1 MCLRSLRCCFFL
13 FLCFYQK
20 GRAQY
25 TEENFI
31 RYTIKEGLSDN
42 RINCLQQD
50 DWGYLWIGTD
60 EGLNRFDGNSFK
72 KFYQESRPL
81 NLSSD
86 NVSRLKRF
94 GSHQLGIFTRSGFKL
109 LDTKTYATHS
119 YLIHDSTA
127 FTTPMN
133 NVWDAVQLPD
143 GSFALSTAAGFY
155 VMNEAGN
162 ILFRHDAFSVNDIG
176 RKRLMYGRD
185 IFKTDDHHYLV
196 YVNDNDQALYDDHRK
211 SFQSLTDTDADWSMY
226 AHPLQSSGNYWITKC
241 QLDKETFLFIPH
253 HTDSIIYYN
262 HAAKKRVVS
271 KLPFSVEK
279 ELNWTSKM
287 EKVNDSV
294 VLINCGNRGFY
305 RLIWNPVTG
314 VVNCDGKKLLQ
325 GYEIICLMVDKDQ
338 RLWVGTSE
346 GLLKQELNPS
356 FINVYPCTPP
366 KGFASLSSVYRYK
379 QFLYVGNFSRKEG
392 LCILDAA
399 TMQLQK
405 CVQFFG
411 EDLLWNEVRSIQMYH
426 SDTLWLGTSLGILWY
441 DTHSGHYGKVLDEK
455 KFPWAINFD
464 AILAP
469 LRPDGYAW
477 MCSLLGGRVVRYHPA
492 SRAFTVFTSQ
502 TKPALP
508 FDRVKSIAYDA
519 YGDVWIGGHS
529 LARWNNRLQVFDT
542 LIKVYAGPNK
552 FNDDIVTFKADDQ
565 GSLWLHNA
573 DNGLLEYRILE
584 KKFIYYGTKDG
595 LPSHVLRSLSPV
607 IGNQLWIAGNN
618 HLCLFNIRT
627 KKIIVYDYNDG
638 LPQHK
643 PSARSIYYDA
653 AEKQMYLCSNNEL
666 VRFPLNPPNIPD
678 RSSALLLEEVSVN
691 NERTLYQPPDHLTV
705 KFNEN
710 YITFHFTVIDF
721 DKGNYQAAYRLKPSD
736 KWTHI
741 GTQHSISF
749 NNLSPGEYNLELKA
763 WGKSGTEKKT
773 KLFLVIRPPFW
784 LSVWFLSLVAVLI
797 FVAVYLLLRARIRI
811 VRQRAN
817 LDRLLLQTEMKAL
830 QAQMNPHFIFNSL
843 NSIREMI
850 LNNEN
855 KEASHYLSK
864 FAHLIRIT
872 LDQSS
877 QTNIPL
883 RATVDYLNRYMEMET
898 IRNSLFTYEVNVDE
912 QLDLDE
918 TFVSPTLI
926 QPFIE
931 NAIWHGVSAT
941 RKNIRVCVEFK
952 KQDDA
957 LVCIIDD
964 DGVGIELMQSIR
976 PLNSRRY
983 QSRGIANIKNRITLL
998 NEKYK
1003 HDCGITVTDKKE
1015 LSGESGTRVIL
1026 QLPLQTNES

>member
-81 NLSSD
+81 LLSSD

-109 LDTKTYATHS
+109 LDTKTYTTHS
-119 YLIHDSTA
+119 YLIPDSTA
-127 FTTPMN
+127 FTTPVN

-155 VMNEAGN
+155 VVNAAGN

-185 IFKTDDHHYLV
+185 IFKAGDHHYLV
-196 YVNDNDQALYDDHRK
+196 YVNDNDQALYDDQRK
-211 SFQSLTDTDADWSMY
+211 SFQSLTDTDADWSVY

-241 QLDKETFLFIPH
+241 QLDNETFLFIPH
-253 HTDSIIYYN
+253 HKDSIIYYN
-262 HAAKKRVVS
+262 SAVKKRVVS
-271 KLPFSVEK
+271 MLPFSVEK
-279 ELNWTSKM
+279 ELNWNSKM
-287 EKVNDSV
+287 ERVNDST

-305 RLIWNPVTG
+305 RLIWNSVTG
-314 VVNCDGKKLLQ
+314 IVNCDGKKLLQ
-325 GYEIICLMVDKDQ
+325 GYEITSLLVDKDQ

-346 GLLKQELNPS
+346 GLLKQELNPP
-356 FINVYPCTPP
+356 FINVYPCKPT
-366 KGFASLSSVYRYK
+366 KGFGSLSSVYRYK
-379 QFLYVGNFSRKEG
+379 QLIYVGSFSRKQG
-392 LCILDAA
+392 LCVLDAA
-399 TMQLQK
+399 TMQLKK

-411 EDLLWNEVRSIQMYH
+411 DDLLWNEVRTIQMYH

-441 DTHSGHYGKVLDEK
+441 DTHSGQYGKVLDEK

-469 LRPDGYAW
+469 LGPDGYAW

-492 SRAFTVFTSQ
+492 SRIFTVFTSQ

-542 LIKVYAGPNK
+542 LIKEYGGPNK
-552 FNDDIVTFKADDQ
+552 FNDDIVAFKADDQ

-573 DNGLLEYRILE
+573 DNGLLEYRIRE

-595 LPSHVLRSLSPV
+595 LPSHVLGSLSPV

-618 HLCLFNIRT
+618 YLCLFNVRT

-643 PSARSIYYDA
+643 PSARTIYYDA
-653 AEKQMYLCSNNEL
+653 SEKQLYLCSNNEI
-666 VRFPLNPPNIPD
+666 VRFPLTPPNTPD
-678 RSSALLLEEVSVN
+678 RSSALLLEEMSVN
-691 NERTLYQPPDHLTV
+691 NERILYQPPDHLTV

-710 YITFHFTVIDF
+710 YITLHFTVIDF
-721 DKGNYQAAYRLKPSD
+721 DKGNHQAAYRLKPSD
-736 KWTHI
+736 KWTRI
-741 GTQHSISF
+741 GTQQSISF

-763 WGKSGTEKKT
+763 WGKSGIEKKT
-773 KLFLVIRPPFW
+773 NFFLIIRPPFW
-784 LSVWFLSLVAVLI
+784 LSVWFLSLVACLI
-797 FVAVYLLLRARIRI
+797 FAAVYLLLRVRIRI

-877 QTNIPL
+877 QANIPL

-912 QLDLDE
+912 HLDLDE

-941 RKNIRVCVEFK
+941 RKNIRVRVEFK
-952 KQDDA
+952 KENEA

-976 PLNSRRY
+976 PLNNRY

-1003 HDCGITVTDKKE
+1003 LDCGITVTDKKE
-1015 LSGESGTRVIL
+1015 LSEGSGTRVIL